1 MDRYCYPDAYFILR
15 SVKITDDLSMKCQEQ
30 LIQRWIFDKYSPF
43 AVFKIVDDGHNR
55 YEVLT
60 NPIWNQYLE
69 AYNKAN
75 EGSKFNEIDL
85 LVRYYGQNGVLQIL
99 AEMTVNDMEE
109 LASKLSAQYQA
120 KYSAQNVH
128 SSN

>member
-1 MDRYCYPDAYFILR
+1 MNRYRYRDTYFILR

-30 LIQRWIFDKYSPF
+30 LIQKWIFDKFDPVF
-43 AVFKIVDDGHNR
+43 VFKSVDDGHNR

-69 AYNKAN
+69 AYNKAH
-75 EGSKFNEIDL
+75 EGSQFNEIDL
-85 LVRYYGQNGVLQIL
+85 LVGRYGNKAVLQIL
-99 AEMTVNDMEE
+99 AEMTVNGMKE
-109 LASKLSAQYQA
+109 LALKLNAQYQA
-120 KYSAQNVH
+120 KYPVQNVH